1 MNHQKIV
8 NKAIK
13 QTEIIFKENFK
24 KREIEVTLAISREL
38 FCINNANDTT
48 KGTDKTAN
56 YILIT
61 LKPNDLKLIKNYKN
75 RR

>member
-8 NKAIK
+8 NKANK

-24 KREIEVTLAISREL
+24 KREIKDTLAISKEL
-38 FCINNANDTT
+38 FCINNASDTT
-48 KGTDKTAN
+48 KRTVKTAN

-61 LKPNDLKLIKNYKN
+61 LKTKWFKIN
-75 RR
+75 

>member
-24 KREIEVTLAISREL
+24 KREIEVTLAISKEL
-38 FCINNANDTT
+38 FCINSANDTT
-48 KGTDKTAN
+48 KRTDKTAN

-61 LKPNDLKLIKNYKN
+61 LKTK
-75 RR
+75 

>member
-24 KREIEVTLAISREL
+24 KREIEVTLAISKEL
-38 FCINNANDTT
+38 FCINSANDTT
-48 KGTDKTAN
+48 KRTDKTAN

-61 LKPNDLKLIKNYKN
+61 LKTKWFKIN
-75 RR
+75 